1 MADDEFGVTIAV
13 IIAVLLAIA
22 LGLFVF
28 LLRLAGCC
36 CWARLVEAE
45 DEKELEREALQN
57 SGLLSDDRPVEVF

>member
-1 MADDEFGVTIAV
+1 MADNGFGVTVAV

-36 CWARLVEAE
+36 CWARQVEAE
-45 DEKELEREALQN
+45 DEKALEREALQK
-57 SGLLSDDRPVEVF
+57 SGLLQDEGPVEVF